1 MSKKIS
7 ELIKCPECEAEL
19 RIYMDC
25 EFIQDGRVKKG
36 FVSRANKKFTN
47 RGLTQHINAKHRNPE
62 QTKCLKCKKTLSW
75 KDEAPFCPKCWKIVE
90 QEDFEAECKLHKQCE
105 LSEDEQETEDIHQAE
120 DDAYNAR
127 FRDSR
132 GRNVLTR
139 R

>member
-7 ELIKCPECEAEL
+7 ELIKCPECETEL

-25 EFIQDGRVKKG
+25 AFIQDGRVKKG

-75 KDEAPFCPKCWKIVE
+75 KDEVPFCPN
-90 QEDFEAECKLHKQCE
+90 AGKLWNKKTLK
-105 LSEDEQETEDIHQAE
+105 LSVNYMKLSVI
-120 DDAYNAR
+120 
-127 FRDSR
+127 
-132 GRNVLTR
+132 
-139 R
+139 